1 AFRQGSRAPFLEP
14 GFPGICSITRIP
26 IANSRELKR
35 FPVTATKPVVLLA
48 EELSPATVEAL
59 GPDFE
64 IRQCD
69 GADRS
74 QLLSAIADVDAILVR
89 SATQVDAEAI
99 AAAKNLKV
107 IARAG
112 VGLDNVDI
120 KSATQAGVMVVNA
133 PTSNIVSAAE
143 LTIGHILSLARHIPA
158 ASSALK
164 NGEWKRSKYTGTE
177 LFEKKLGIIGLGRIG
192 ALIAAR
198 AQGFEMEILAYDPYV
213 TSARAAQ
220 LGVQLVTLDELLEQ
234 SDFITIHMPKTPET
248 VGMISTEAFAKMK
261 DTAYIINVARGGLV
275 DETALHEALEAG
287 EIAGAGID
295 VFVQEPSTDLP
306 FFGRDNVVVTPHLG
320 ASTDEAQEKAGVS
333 VARSVRLALA
343 GELVPDA
350 VNVAGGVIAPDVRPG
365 IPLIE
370 KLGRIFTALTHASV
384 TQIDVEVA
392 GEIASLDVKA
402 LELAALKGVF
412 KDIVSEQVSY
422 VNAPIL
428 AEQRGINTRL
438 ITTPEATDYRNVL
451 TIRGALSDGAQ
462 ISVAGTLTGPKQIEK
477 LVAVNGYDI
486 EIPISDH
493 LLVISYQDRPG
504 VIGSLGRILGENGTN
519 IAGMQ
524 VSRNVQ
530 GGQALS
536 LLTVDTSVPQQVLDV
551 IKAEIGA
558 SMAREVDLE
567 D

>member
-1 AFRQGSRAPFLEP
+1 MTS
-14 GFPGICSITRIP
+14 
-26 IANSRELKR
+26 
-35 FPVTATKPVVLLA
+35 KPVVLLA

-64 IRQCD
+64 IRQTD
-69 GADRS
+69 GSDRA
-74 QLLSAIADVDAILVR
+74 QLLAAIVDVDAILVR

-99 AAAKNLKV
+99 AAAPNLKV

-120 KSATQAGVMVVNA
+120 KAATQAGVMVVNA
-133 PTSNIVSAAE
+133 PTSNIISAAE
-143 LTIGHILSLARHIPA
+143 LTVGHILSLARHIPQ
-158 ASSALK
+158 ASAALK
-164 NGEWKRSKYTGTE
+164 GGEWKRSKYSGIE
-177 LFEKKLGIIGLGRIG
+177 LYEKKIGIIGLGRIG
-192 ALIAAR
+192 ALVAAR
-198 AQGFEMEILAYDPYV
+198 LQGFDTEILAYDPYI

-220 LGVQLVTLDELLEQ
+220 LGVHLVTLDELLEQ

-248 VGMISTEAFAKMK
+248 LGMLGEAAFKKMK
-261 DTAYIINVARGGLV
+261 SSAYVVNVARGGLV
-275 DETALHEALEAG
+275 DEAALFTALQAN
-287 EIAGAGID
+287 EIAGAGVD
-295 VFVQEPSTDLP
+295 VFVTEPSTDLP
-306 FFGRDNVVVTPHLG
+306 FFTLDNVVVTPHLG

-333 VARSVRLALA
+333 VAKSVRLALA

-350 VNVAGGVIAPDVRPG
+350 VNVAGGVIAPEVRPG

-370 KLGRIFTALTHASV
+370 KLGRIFTALTHDSL
-384 TQIDVEVA
+384 TQIEVEVA

-412 KDIVSEQVSY
+412 TDIVSEQVSY

-438 ITTPEATDYRNVL
+438 VTTPESEEYRNVL
-451 TIRGALSDGAQ
+451 TIRGALSDGSQ

-477 LVAVNGYDI
+477 LVGVNGYDL
-486 EIPISDH
+486 EIPISEH
-493 LLVISYQDRPG
+493 LLVLLYQDRPG
-504 VIGSLGRILGENGTN
+504 VIGTLGRLLGEKDIN

-524 VSRNVQ
+524 VARNTE

-536 LLTVDTSVPQQVLDV
+536 LLTVDSAVPQDVLDAL
-551 IKAEIGA
+551 KEAIGA
-558 SMAREVDLE
+558 TVAREVDLQS
-567 D
+567 